1 MKDIKLIA
9 LDIDGTLID
18 NNLEVSKNTKNI
30 IEELKGRGI
39 EVALVSGRAHAAAK
53 LIMDQFDIDLPIIS
67 HNGGKVTL
75 ANGKEIKNEKFPIA
89 CVEEVLEY
97 AREHDLDAIA
107 YIDDLFYTTVN
118 SRENEELVEKYGV
131 DFKVVDSLKDS
142 MIDEINLLL
151 LYLNDEVTEEDVRKF
166 ESLECE
172 TTNSIPNTLE
182 FIPEGI
188 SKAEGLKS
196 LKNHLGIKRENIL
209 AVGNSLND
217 LSMLEFAGE
226 GIAMKNSDKLLLEN
240 FHRVSE
246 FTNNEEGVYRI
257 LKEL

>member
-18 NNLEVSKNTKNI
+18 DDLKVSKNTKNI
-30 IEELKGRGI
+30 IEELKARGI
-39 EVALVSGRAHAAAK
+39 EVALVSGRAHGAAK

-75 ANGKEIKNEKFPIA
+75 ANGEEIKNEKFPIE
-89 CVEEVLEY
+89 CVDEVLEY
-97 AREHDLDAIA
+97 ARDHDLNAIA

-118 SRENEELVEKYGV
+118 SKENDRLVEKYGV
-131 DFKVVDSLKDS
+131 DFKLVDSLDKEVVDH
-142 MIDEINLLL
+142 INLLL
-151 LYLNDEVTEEDVRKF
+151 LYLDEDVTREDIEKF
-166 ESLECE
+166 RNLECE
-172 TTNSIPNTLE
+172 TTNSIPGTLE